1 MRVFRKIRVQLV
13 VMVLVCYL
21 VPSVVLGVYIG
32 GPVLRDLKVKTE
44 STLTT
49 GMDYSLML
57 TQEALQRLVGLSRD
71 AIYDGEL
78 TDAAARRDA
87 GTISDVEFLRLAR
100 NYIERKYSRE
110 GALTFAACFTL
121 DNPDLLLYNRAGSDA
136 AAAYQARAHEAVTA
150 MGGALDTGCRFVE
163 IGGGVYLVRNLM
175 NLRMKPF
182 GMLVLGVDMDALTA
196 PLSALARGWEAR
208 LDLVLDEVTLS
219 DWTGTNAPGAE
230 GGWDALADGQIA
242 SAGAGLYALKRAADS
257 RDYALRVGLVLGR
270 ARLYGEIDAFRLLL
284 AGLLVLLIP
293 ILAVIAWYVYRRIT
307 RPIAILAKAAG
318 RIEAGELGVTVPMRG
333 DDELGSLGK
342 AFSNMSLR
350 LKQLIERTYKEEI
363 ALRDARIQ
371 AMQSRINPH
380 FINNALESIN
390 WQARI
395 EGSDSICAMVESL
408 SVLLNAGMSRNN
420 RRMVSLKEEL
430 EVTRAYFYF
439 VGLRFGDRLQ
449 TAIDAAPDSLEAT
462 VPVLTLQ
469 PLIENA
475 VEHGIAPAGGGE
487 ISLRSAM
494 AEGALR
500 LTVVNSGKPVTPED
514 RARIDAA
521 LKGDGENGAHLGLSN
536 IAARLRLIYAGRAGI
551 RVDSEPDGRTRVT
564 LNVPQGNE

>member
-1 MRVFRKIRVQLV
+1 MRIFRKLRVQLV
-13 VMVLVCYL
+13 VIVLVCYL
-21 VPSVVLGVYIG
+21 VPAVVLGVYIG
-32 GPVLRDLKVKTE
+32 GPVLRDLKAKTE
-44 STLTT
+44 STLLT
-49 GMDYSLML
+49 GMDYSMML
-57 TQEALQRLVGLSRD
+57 TEDILRRLVDLSRD

-87 GTISDVEFLRLAR
+87 GTISDSEFLRLAR

-110 GALTFAACFTL
+110 NALTFAACFTL
-121 DNPDLLLYNRAGSDA
+121 DDPDLLLSNRAGYDA
-136 AAAYQARAHEAVTA
+136 AAAYQATAHEQVKALGET
-150 MGGALDTGCRFVE
+150 LDTDCRFVQTE
-163 IGGGVYLVRNLM
+163 GGVYLVRNLM
-175 NLRMKPF
+175 SLRMTPF
-182 GMLVLGVDMDALTA
+182 GMLVLGVDMDQLTA
-196 PLSALARGWEAR
+196 PLSALAASWDAR
-208 LDLVLDEVTLS
+208 LDLRLDDVVLD
-219 DWTGTNAPGAE
+219 DWTGTDAPEAE
-230 GGWDALADGQIA
+230 GGWDTFADGRIV
-242 SAGAGLYALKRAADS
+242 SAGTGLYALTSRGDS

-270 ARLYGEIDAFRLLL
+270 KRLYGGIDAFQLLL
-284 AGLLVLLIP
+284 SGLLLLLIP

-307 RPIAILAKAAG
+307 RPIAILAEAAG
-318 RIEAGELGVTVPMRG
+318 RIEAGELGVTVPMHG
-333 DDELGSLGK
+333 EDELGSLGK

-395 EGSDSICAMVESL
+395 EGSDSISAMVESL

-439 VGLRFGDRLQ
+439 VGLRFGDRLE
-449 TAIDAAPDSLEAT
+449 TSIDAAPDSLEAT

-487 ISLRSAM
+487 IALRCAM

-500 LTVVNSGKPVTPED
+500 MTVINSGKAIQPED
-514 RARIDAA
+514 RQRIDTA
-521 LKGDGENGAHLGLSN
+521 LRGDSENGAHLGLSN
-536 IAARLRLIYAGRAGI
+536 ISARLRLIYGDRADI
-551 RVDSEPDGRTRVT
+551 RVDSDADGRTRVT
-564 LNVPQGNE
+564 LNVPQGDG

>member
-1 MRVFRKIRVQLV
+1 MRIFRKIRVQLV

-21 VPSVVLGVYIG
+21 VPAVVLGVYIG
-32 GPVLRDLKVKTE
+32 GPVLRDLKAKTE

-57 TQEALQRLVGLSRD
+57 AQQALQRLVDLSRD

-78 TDAAARRDA
+78 TDASARRDA
-87 GTISDVEFLRLAR
+87 GTISDSEFLRLAR

-110 GALTFAACFTL
+110 GTLSFAACFTL
-121 DNPDLLLYNRAGSDA
+121 DNPDLLLSNRAGSDA
-136 AAAYQARAHEAVTA
+136 AAAYQAGAHEAVKA
-150 MGGALDTGCRFVE
+150 MGETLDTGCRFVKIE
-163 IGGGVYLVRNLM
+163 GGVYLVRNLM
-175 NLRMKPF
+175 SLRMKPF

-196 PLSALARGWEAR
+196 SLSALAQSWDAR
-208 LDLVLDEVTLS
+208 LDLLLDDVALD
-219 DWTGTNAPGAE
+219 DWTCTNAPGVE
-230 GGWDALADGQIA
+230 GGWDALTDGQIT
-242 SAGAGLYALKRAADS
+242 SAGTGLYALKRTDDS

-270 ARLYGEIDAFRLLL
+270 ARLYGGIDAFRLLL
-284 AGLLVLLIP
+284 TGLLVLLIP
-293 ILAVIAWYVYRRIT
+293 ILVAIAWYVYRRIT
-307 RPIAILAKAAG
+307 KPIAILAEAAG

-395 EGSDSICAMVESL
+395 EGSDSISAMVESL

-439 VGLRFGDRLQ
+439 VGLRFGDKLQ
-449 TAIDAAPDSLEAT
+449 TAIDVEPDSLEAT

-500 LTVVNSGKPVTPED
+500 MTVMNRGRAVTPEAG
-514 RARIDAA
+514 ARIDAA

-536 IAARLRLIYAGRAGI
+536 IAARLRLIYAGRADI
-551 RVDSEPDGRTRVT
+551 RVDSDADGRTRVT